1 MPHPDIRQGNTAADL
16 LAAYRPLSGVPD
28 ELIDPEGAIRPVW
41 HSFIEALAGLSPDDL
56 QRRFA
61 RGNQYLR
68 DAGVFFRHYGEGG
81 STERDW
87 PLSHIPVLIQ
97 EAEWREI
104 ADGLVQRAE
113 LLESVVADL
122 YGAGRLVAEGRLPAA
137 LVAASREWLRPMVGV
152 TPRGGNFLHLLAFEI
167 GRGPDGKWWVL
178 GDRTQAPSG
187 AGFAIE
193 NRIATSRVFPEVFSA
208 ANVHRLAGFFR
219 SFRDALDEM
228 RAGGDSRVA
237 ILTPGPLNDT
247 YFEHAYIARYLGLML
262 LEGEDLT
269 VENGRLMVRTVAG
282 LEPVSVLWRRLDASY
297 ADPLELD
304 ERSRL
309 GAPGLVGAIRN
320 GALSMVNALGT
331 GVLEM
336 RAMMA
341 FLPRLCEILR
351 SEPLALPN
359 VATWWC
365 GQAAERAHVL
375 ANRETVTIG
384 AARST
389 LPPFEAGENG
399 LSPANGSPLSA
410 EWLAEH
416 GEELVGQE
424 TVRLSTTPV
433 HVDGRLA
440 ARPMTLRMFVARTAT
455 GWQVMPGGNARIG
468 RDEDS
473 SALGLQRGGSIA
485 DIWIIGDAPVTQE
498 TLIPASRS
506 ADQRVKAHALPS
518 RAAENLYWL
527 GRYVERAEGIIRFVR
542 AYHIRL
548 SETANREGR
557 LVSSLT
563 EHLASCGVAAANG
576 PPAGLLAALAS
587 AVNSAGNI
595 RDRFSIDGWIA
606 LKDLDQTARELPE
619 DMSDSD
625 AAAHAMT
632 ELLRKIAG
640 FSGLVHENM
649 HHSTG
654 WRFLGIGRA
663 VERTVVMASVLERF
677 AAPDAPEGS
686 LDLAVEI
693 GDNVITHRQRYAATS
708 RTSVVDLLALDA
720 LNPQSILYH
729 LAEIREHVSYLPGSD
744 ESQQMSDL
752 SRAALEL
759 HTRVALQRP
768 EALNAAALKK
778 VREDAGALS
787 DLVTTTYFG

>member
-1 MPHPDIRQGNTAADL
+1 MQQRDPAAGL
-16 LAAYRPLSGVPD
+16 LAAYRPLPGVPD
-28 ELIDPEGAIRPVW
+28 ELIDAQGAIRPVW
-41 HSFIEALAGLSPDDL
+41 RTFIDAFAKLPPEDL
-56 QRRFA
+56 RRRFA

-68 DAGVFFRHYGEGG
+68 DAGVFFRHYGPGG

-87 PLSHIPVLIQ
+87 PLSHIPVLVQ
-97 EAEWREI
+97 EAEWRQI
-104 ADGLVQRAE
+104 ADGLIQRAE

-122 YGAGRLVAEGRLPAA
+122 YGPGRLIAEGRLPAA
-137 LVAASREWLRPMVGV
+137 LIAASREWLRPLVGI
-152 TPRGGNFLHLLAFEI
+152 TPRGGKFLHLLAFEI
-167 GRGPDGKWWVL
+167 GRGPEGKWWVL

-193 NRIATSRVFPEVFSA
+193 NRIATSRVFPEIFSA

-219 SFRDALDEM
+219 SFRDTLDEM

-269 VENGRLMVRTVAG
+269 VDNGRLMVRTVAG

-309 GAPGLVGAIRN
+309 GVPGLTGAIRS
-320 GALSMVNALGT
+320 GDLSMVNALGT
-331 GVLEM
+331 GVLEL

-341 FLPRLCEILR
+341 FLPRLCQIVR
-351 SEPLALPN
+351 DEPLALPN

-375 ANRETVTIG
+375 ANRETMTIG

-389 LPPFEAGENG
+389 MLAFEAGDDG
-399 LSPANGSPLSA
+399 LADQFTQDGHDPPAA
-410 EWLAEH
+410 EWLAQH
-416 GEELVGQE
+416 GAELVGQE
-424 TVRLSTTPV
+424 TVRLSTTPA

-440 ARPMTLRMFVARTAT
+440 ARPMTLRVFLARTAA

-468 RDEDS
+468 KSEDS

-485 DIWIIGDAPVTQE
+485 DIWVIGDAPVDQE
-498 TLIPASRS
+498 TLIPATRHQ
-506 ADQRVKAHALPS
+506 AQRVKPHALPS

-557 LVSSLT
+557 LVAGLAR
-563 EHLASCGVAAANG
+563 HLAALGVEAADG
-576 PPAGLLAALAS
+576 RPAGLLEALAS
-587 AVNSAGNI
+587 ALNSAGNV
-595 RDRFSIDGWIA
+595 RDRFSIDGWVA
-606 LKDLDQTARELPE
+606 LKDLEQTARGLPE
-619 DMSDSD
+619 TMLDSD
-625 AAAHAMT
+625 DAAQTMT
-632 ELLRKIAG
+632 TLLRKIAG

-649 HHSTG
+649 HHSIG

-663 VERTVVMASVLERF
+663 VERTIIMAAALERF
-677 AAPDAPEGS
+677 AAPDAPEGA
-686 LDLAVEI
+686 LDLAIEI

-708 RTSVVDLLALDA
+708 RASVIDLLALDG
-720 LNPQSILYH
+720 LNPQSVLYH
-729 LAEIREHVSYLPGSD
+729 LAEIREHVSFLPGSD
-744 ESQQMSDL
+744 EHGQLSDL

-759 HTRVALQRP
+759 HTRVALKTP
-768 EALNAAALKK
+768 ETLDTAALGQ
-778 VREDAGALS
+778 VRKATGALS
-787 DLVTTTYFG
+787 DLLTAIYFG

>member
-1 MPHPDIRQGNTAADL
+1 MAHPGPSQSDPPADL
-16 LAAYRPLSGVPD
+16 LATYRPLPEAPD
-28 ELIDPEGAIRPVW
+28 ELIDAEGNIRPAW
-41 HSFIEALAGLSPDDL
+41 RPFIEGISGLAPEDL
-56 QRRFA
+56 KRRFA
-61 RGNQYLR
+61 RGDQYLR
-68 DAGVFFRHYGEGG
+68 DAGVFFRHYGASG

-97 EAEWREI
+97 EAEWRQI
-104 ADGLVQRAE
+104 AEGLIQRAD

-122 YGAGRLVAEGRLPAA
+122 YGPNRLVAEGRLPATLIA
-137 LVAASREWLRPMVGV
+137 GSREWLRPLVGIA
-152 TPRGGNFLHLLAFEI
+152 PRGGKFLHMLAFEI

-193 NRIATSRVFPEVFSA
+193 NRIATSRVFPDIFA
-208 ANVHRLAGFFR
+208 TANVHRLAGFFR

-228 RAGGDSRVA
+228 RASGDSRAA

-269 VENGRLMVRTVAG
+269 VANGRLMVRTVAG
-282 LEPVSVLWRRLDASY
+282 LEPISVLWRRLDSSY

-309 GAPGLVGAIRN
+309 GAPGLVGVLRG

-341 FLPRLCEILR
+341 FLPRLCEVLR
-351 SEPLALPN
+351 DEPLALPN

-365 GQAAERAHVL
+365 GQEAERAHVL
-375 ANRETVTIG
+375 ANRAAMTIC

-389 LPPFEAGENG
+389 LPPFEAED
-399 LSPANGSPLSA
+399 GSPVAGGPQAPDA

-416 GEELVGQE
+416 GADLVGQE

-440 ARPMTLRMFVARTAT
+440 ARPMTLRMFLARTAA

-468 RDEDS
+468 RDADS
-473 SALGLQRGGSIA
+473 GALGVQRGGSIA
-485 DIWIIGDAPVTQE
+485 DIWVVGDEPVDRE
-498 TLIPASRS
+498 TLIPVAAGTALR
-506 ADQRVKAHALPS
+506 AKPQALPS

-527 GRYVERAEGIIRFVR
+527 GRYVERAEGIIRFIR

-548 SETANREGR
+548 SETDNREGR
-557 LVSSLT
+557 LVSSLAA
-563 EHLASCGVAAANG
+563 HLATFGVKVDG
-576 PPAGLLAALAS
+576 RPAGLLSALAS

-595 RDRFSIDGWIA
+595 RDRFSIDGWVA
-606 LKDLDQTARELPE
+606 LKDLDQTARDLPAVV
-619 DMSDSD
+619 SDSD

-663 VERTVVMASVLERF
+663 VERTIIMAAALERF
-677 AAPDAPEGS
+677 AEAGAPDGS

-693 GDNVITHRQRYAATS
+693 GDNVITHRQRYAVTS
-708 RTSVVDLLALDA
+708 RASVVDLLALDA

-729 LAEIREHVSYLPGSD
+729 LSEIREHVSYLPGAD
-744 ESQQMSDL
+744 ENAQMSDL
-752 SRAALEL
+752 SRSALEL

-768 EALNAAALKK
+768 EALDTAALGK
-778 VREDAGALS
+778 VREDASALS
-787 DLVTTTYFG
+787 DLVTATYFG